1 MTTIAWD
8 GKTLAADTLATS
20 NGLRD
25 NRTIKIWR
33 HKDALIGAC
42 GSQALCE
49 RFRGWVIAG
58 MDGESPFE
66 GADNGNGLV
75 VTRQHVLCFGD
86 NGCWSVAEPFYT
98 LGSGYQ
104 LALGALA
111 MGATAKEAVEV
122 AARYDTITGG
132 DITVLTLD

>member
-8 GKTLAADTLATS
+8 GKSLAADTRATA
-20 NGLRD
+20 NGLID
-25 NRTIKIWR
+25 NRTVKAWS
-33 HKDALIGAC
+33 HKGLLIAAC

-49 RFRGWVIAG
+49 KFRVWVISG

-66 GADNGNGLV
+66 GAEDGNGIIAAPHCV
-75 VTRQHVLCFGD
+75 VVFG
-86 NGCWSVAEPFYT
+86 NSGSWRVAEPFYT

-111 MGATAKEAVEV
+111 MGADARKAVEV
-122 AARYDTITGG
+122 AARFDTMTGG
-132 DITVLTLD
+132 DITVLTLN

>member
-8 GKTLAADTLATS
+8 GTTLAADTLATA

-33 HKDALIGAC
+33 HGGALIGAC

-49 RFRGWVIAG
+49 RFRTWAIAG
-58 MDGESPFE
+58 MEGESPFE
-66 GADNGNGLV
+66 GADDGNGLV
-75 VTRQHVLCFGD
+75 VTGEGVLCFG
-86 NGCWSVAEPFYT
+86 NTGCWRVSEPFYT

-111 MGATAKEAVEV
+111 MGATAKQAVEV
-122 AARYDTITGG
+122 AAKYDTITGG
-132 DITVLTLD
+132 EITVLSLR